1 MSCPDDCP
9 SLETHIDSYQVPIQI
24 RKLLAWRDRCLL
36 IVEEGYYI
44 GYSKNGIWNDSSKKT
59 FYNLYHAK
67 IVLEKDPLVISI
79 IHYDNKD
86 IQIRFK
92 SNEAK
97 MEVIN
102 KMNEVIYK
110 ISEKNAFSDDYVNQ
124 EKEIRNIRSLFGD
137 RFDSVIRTFKR
148 FQNLFNEINQ
158 KINTLIKM
166 VDDCHIK
173 YKPEKDEFVNIA
185 ASIFCIKEEM
195 KKQFDFLVKVIFEY
209 RNELTGSEEYF
220 PNRSNSLFS
229 NPTSSLK
236 LDNDDTKI
244 KILESLGI
252 QKPPMNSSSN
262 LQPIKD
268 EKEVISNISN
278 SLEDN
283 KSNETHKTIE
293 PIIPDY
299 LDKSIHNEE
308 ENNIDSSK
316 MDLKSSL
323 YYSVISERETTTRM
337 SCFNKKSSQ
346 KDMIQVQEQKDT
358 NEKNEVKQFIDD
370 DSDDEDFKDCSDGE
384 GEDKKDEVLKIDEL
398 VKSQQSENDLSHTEQ
413 NQVRNSFVLIAP
425 TTTSQISRA
434 SVKPKRKFIKN
445 PSNPLEN
452 YEPLTTLERLCEI
465 FVYNDLL
472 TSASKQTD
480 KFIKLCYI
488 SAFIISSLSLSINR
502 FMKPFTPI
510 LGETFEYVGS
520 KDHFRFISEHVSH
533 DPLISAFIGEND
545 YWAFYGDNR
554 SKDNLKILKGANQ
567 TEFDSKYHFKIKS
580 TNDYYTINK
589 PTLLSK
595 GLVIGATRFDFVG
608 TTIISNVND
617 RSITSE
623 ITFIEESSKTRIGSF
638 EGKVTEN
645 GTVKYLIKGN
655 WTSYVYYCDPEGNNR
670 VNLWK
675 INEESYLN
683 NNVNEEYNI
692 PSISLK
698 LNRLD
703 KKLKESLPP
712 TDSRLRPDLQMHEQ
726 YQDKKAL
733 MIKEKLE
740 KKEEQRI
747 EELENNNLLYQ
758 PNYFYEVFD
767 QNSFDNVYIY
777 KGGYWEDRKMGNY
790 ESLDK
795 NIFTYI

>member
-283 KSNETHKTIE
+283 KSN
-293 PIIPDY
+293 
-299 LDKSIHNEE
+299 
-308 ENNIDSSK
+308 
-316 MDLKSSL
+316 
-323 YYSVISERETTTRM
+323 
-337 SCFNKKSSQ
+337 
-346 KDMIQVQEQKDT
+346 
-358 NEKNEVKQFIDD
+358 
-370 DSDDEDFKDCSDGE
+370 
-384 GEDKKDEVLKIDEL
+384 
-398 VKSQQSENDLSHTEQ
+398 
-413 NQVRNSFVLIAP
+413 
-425 TTTSQISRA
+425 
-434 SVKPKRKFIKN
+434 
-445 PSNPLEN
+445 
-452 YEPLTTLERLCEI
+452 
-465 FVYNDLL
+465 
-472 TSASKQTD
+472 
-480 KFIKLCYI
+480 
-488 SAFIISSLSLSINR
+488 
-502 FMKPFTPI
+502 
-510 LGETFEYVGS
+510 
-520 KDHFRFISEHVSH
+520 
-533 DPLISAFIGEND
+533 
-545 YWAFYGDNR
+545 
-554 SKDNLKILKGANQ
+554 
-567 TEFDSKYHFKIKS
+567 
-580 TNDYYTINK
+580 
-589 PTLLSK
+589 
-595 GLVIGATRFDFVG
+595 
-608 TTIISNVND
+608 
-617 RSITSE
+617 
-623 ITFIEESSKTRIGSF
+623 
-638 EGKVTEN
+638 
-645 GTVKYLIKGN
+645 
-655 WTSYVYYCDPEGNNR
+655 
-670 VNLWK
+670 
-675 INEESYLN
+675 
-683 NNVNEEYNI
+683 
-692 PSISLK
+692 
-698 LNRLD
+698 
-703 KKLKESLPP
+703 
-712 TDSRLRPDLQMHEQ
+712 
-726 YQDKKAL
+726 
-733 MIKEKLE
+733 
-740 KKEEQRI
+740 
-747 EELENNNLLYQ
+747 
-758 PNYFYEVFD
+758 
-767 QNSFDNVYIY
+767 
-777 KGGYWEDRKMGNY
+777 
-790 ESLDK
+790 
-795 NIFTYI
+795 

>member
-236 LDNDDTKI
+236 LDNDETKI

-252 QKPPMNSSSN
+252 QKPMNSSSN

-337 SCFNKKSSQ
+337 SCLNKKSSQ

-384 GEDKKDEVLKIDEL
+384 GEDKKDEVLKIDE
-398 VKSQQSENDLSHTEQ
+398 
-413 NQVRNSFVLIAP
+413 
-425 TTTSQISRA
+425 
-434 SVKPKRKFIKN
+434 
-445 PSNPLEN
+445 
-452 YEPLTTLERLCEI
+452 
-465 FVYNDLL
+465 
-472 TSASKQTD
+472 
-480 KFIKLCYI
+480 
-488 SAFIISSLSLSINR
+488 
-502 FMKPFTPI
+502 
-510 LGETFEYVGS
+510 
-520 KDHFRFISEHVSH
+520 
-533 DPLISAFIGEND
+533 
-545 YWAFYGDNR
+545 
-554 SKDNLKILKGANQ
+554 
-567 TEFDSKYHFKIKS
+567 
-580 TNDYYTINK
+580 
-589 PTLLSK
+589 
-595 GLVIGATRFDFVG
+595 
-608 TTIISNVND
+608 
-617 RSITSE
+617 
-623 ITFIEESSKTRIGSF
+623 
-638 EGKVTEN
+638 
-645 GTVKYLIKGN
+645 
-655 WTSYVYYCDPEGNNR
+655 
-670 VNLWK
+670 
-675 INEESYLN
+675 
-683 NNVNEEYNI
+683 
-692 PSISLK
+692 
-698 LNRLD
+698 
-703 KKLKESLPP
+703 
-712 TDSRLRPDLQMHEQ
+712 
-726 YQDKKAL
+726 
-733 MIKEKLE
+733 
-740 KKEEQRI
+740 
-747 EELENNNLLYQ
+747 
-758 PNYFYEVFD
+758 
-767 QNSFDNVYIY
+767 
-777 KGGYWEDRKMGNY
+777 
-790 ESLDK
+790 
-795 NIFTYI
+795 